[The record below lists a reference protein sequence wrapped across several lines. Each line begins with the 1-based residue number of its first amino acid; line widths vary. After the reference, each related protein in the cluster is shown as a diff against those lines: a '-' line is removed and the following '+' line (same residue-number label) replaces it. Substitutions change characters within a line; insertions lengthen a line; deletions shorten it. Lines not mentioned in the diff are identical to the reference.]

1 MVWRKMVAEFIGTFA
16 LVFVGC
22 GAIISQGVLEGI
34 KVTAGKLEINP
45 LSYLTIALAF
55 GLTIMVV
62 VYAIGNISAAHINP
76 AVTIGF
82 AVAGRFPWR
91 YVPHYLAAQFAGALF
106 GSLIHYA
113 LLSGEAFNVNFGATI
128 LAPEFPYLYGLI
140 MELVLTFLLMF
151 AYMAAMADK
160 RFPSAASGLTIGLTV
175 TVCVLMSG
183 VWTGASMN
191 PARSLATAL
200 FAYRVEQKALSQVWI
215 YLLAAVIGAIIAAL
229 VYEFL
234 RPQEFAKSAPEDL
247 VEAEKKVKK

>member
-34 KVTAGKLEINP
+34 KVTAGKVEVNP
-45 LSYLTIALAF
+45 LSHLTIALAF
-55 GLTIMVV
+55 GLTVTAV
-62 VYAIGNISAAHINP
+62 VYAIGNLSAAHINP

-91 YVPHYLAAQFAGALF
+91 YVPHYLVAQFVGALF
-106 GSLIHYA
+106 GSLVHFA
-113 LLSGEAFNVNFGATI
+113 LFSEAFNVNFGATM
-128 LAPEFPYLYGLI
+128 LAPELPYLYGL
-140 MELVLTFLLMF
+140 MVELLLTFLLMF
-151 AYMAAMADK
+151 AFMAAMTDK

-175 TVCVLMSG
+175 TVCILMGG

-200 FAYRVEQKALSQVWI
+200 FAYRVEPQALSQVWI
-215 YLLAAVIGAIIAAL
+215 YLLASIVGAIIAAL

-234 RPQEFAKSAPEDL
+234 RPAEFAKSAPEDL
-247 VEAEKKVKK
+247 VQAVQAGE

>member
-34 KVTAGKLEINP
+34 KVTAGKVEVNP
-45 LSYLTIALAF
+45 LSHLTIALAF
-55 GLTIMVV
+55 GLTVTAV
-62 VYAIGNISAAHINP
+62 VYAIGNLSAAHINP

-91 YVPHYLAAQFAGALF
+91 YVPHYLVAQFVGALF
-106 GSLIHYA
+106 GSLVHYA
-113 LLSGEAFNVNFGATI
+113 LFSEAINVNFGATM
-128 LAPEFPYLYGLI
+128 LAPELPYLYGLI
-140 MELVLTFLLMF
+140 TEIVLTFLLMF
-151 AYMAAMADK
+151 AYMAAMTDK

-175 TVCVLMSG
+175 TVCVLMGG

-200 FAYRVEQKALSQVWI
+200 FAYRVEPQALSQVWI
-215 YLLAAVIGAIIAAL
+215 FLLAPIVGAIIAAL

-234 RPQEFAKSAPEDL
+234 RPAEFAKSAPEDL
-247 VEAEKKVKK
+247 VQAVQAGE

>member
-34 KVTAGKLEINP
+34 KVTAGVVEVNP
-45 LSYLTIALAF
+45 LSHLTIALAF
-55 GLTIMVV
+55 GLTVMVV
-62 VYAIGNISAAHINP
+62 VYAIGNLSAAHINP

-91 YVPHYLAAQFAGALF
+91 YVPHYLVAQFGGAHF
-106 GSLIHYA
+106 GSVVHYA
-113 LLSGEAFNVNFGATI
+113 LFSGEAFNVNFGATI
-128 LAPEFPYLYGLI
+128 LAPELPYLYGLI
-140 MELVLTFLLMF
+140 TEIVLTFLLMF
-151 AYMAAMADK
+151 AYMASMTDK

-175 TVCVLMSG
+175 TVCILMGG

-200 FAYRVEQKALSQVWI
+200 FAYRVEPQALSQIWI
-215 YLLAAVIGAIIAAL
+215 YLIAPVIGVIVAAL

-234 RPQEFAKSAPEDL
+234 RPKEFAKSAPEDL
-247 VEAEKKVKK
+247 VQVVQASE